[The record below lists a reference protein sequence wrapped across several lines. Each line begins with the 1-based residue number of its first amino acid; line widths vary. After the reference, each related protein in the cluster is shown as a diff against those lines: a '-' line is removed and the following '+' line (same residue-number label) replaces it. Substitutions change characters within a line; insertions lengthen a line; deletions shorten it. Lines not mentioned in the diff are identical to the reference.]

1 MDKSYD
7 DSIKNFKSLIFD
19 SFLRRKTLQGSFLN
33 GQEFSEFVLIVC
45 KQINE
50 TNVINYG
57 GLSITYHN
65 VAKENLKRIKS
76 EITTKIKGLEIEVK
90 QRPFK
95 WEQFNETVS
104 KLGDGC
110 LIDLKSQIKQD
121 EEFQKEY
128 IEELSFF
135 MEDKIY
141 IFQIFNR
148 DQLEALHKGILDS
161 LLNPFVEKLNK
172 NSNQL
177 NLENELNEIEKKYK
191 ELGIESPQLQKI
203 LNEQFIKISQV
214 LTNFG
219 MKLEMRNLKNIFI
232 SYTHANEN
240 IVHKIADKLKE
251 SFSVWIDRDSGLIEI
266 I

>member
-1 MDKSYD
+1 M
-7 DSIKNFKSLIFD
+7 IEFKS
-19 SFLRRKTLQGSFLN
+19 K
-33 GQEFSEFVLIVC
+33 
-45 KQINE
+45 
-50 TNVINYG
+50 
-57 GLSITYHN
+57 
-65 VAKENLKRIKS
+65 
-76 EITTKIKGLEIEVK
+76 
-90 QRPFK
+90 
-95 WEQFNETVS
+95 
-104 KLGDGC
+104 
-110 LIDLKSQIKQD
+110 IKQD

-128 IEELSFF
+128 IEELSLF

-161 LLNPFVEKLNK
+161 ILNPFIEKLNK